1 MTSKISNL
9 GLLIKLFIASY
20 LLICGITIAEE
31 FSQPISPDRT
41 QGEGPFNRLILRGG
55 ILIAGNGAPAI
66 GPVDIVIEK
75 NKIVSIHNVGNPGV
89 PINPNR
95 RPKAKAGDKEID
107 VAGQYLLPGFI
118 DMHAHI
124 GGSDQ
129 GTTPEYV
136 FKLWMAHGI
145 TSIREPG
152 SFNGLDWVLHHKKR
166 SAKNEITAPRITAY
180 LGFGMNPISSENE
193 ENKAISTA
201 EDAQKWVKKISKA
214 GAEGIKFFGA
224 RPDIMAAALQEA
236 NKQGI
241 GSAMHHAQLNVG
253 WMNVLDSARLGLNT
267 MEHWYGLPE
276 ALFEGQTLQ
285 NYPVDYNY
293 NNEQHRFEEAG
304 KLWAQAAKQGSEH
317 WNSVRDELLSLDF
330 TINPTFTIYEASRDL
345 TRARR
350 DEWHE
355 LYTLPK
361 LWDFFQPSRN
371 AHGSYWFNWGT
382 EQEIAWKEN
391 YRLWMAFIN
400 DYKNHGGRV
409 TTGSD
414 SGYIYKLYGFGYISE
429 LELLRE
435 AGFHPLEVIRAATLS
450 GAEALGLEDKVG
462 SIEVGKYADILVVNE
477 NPLKNLKVLYG
488 TGAVMLDENNKAV
501 RSKGIIYTI
510 KDGIIYDSKALL
522 KDVEKMV
529 AKSRKEQGIKG
540 IVQPGMT
547 Q

>member
-1 MTSKISNL
+1 MTSKISITCRF
-9 GLLIKLFIASY
+9 IKLWLVLITTT
-20 LLICGITIAEE
+20 LLLTSLNATEIL
-31 FSQPISPDRT
+31 SQPMAPDRA

-55 ILIAGNGAPAI
+55 ILIAGNGAPPI

-75 NKIVSIHNVGNPGV
+75 NIIVSIHSVGNPGV

-95 RPKAKAGDKEID
+95 RPRAQAGDKELD
-107 VAGQYLLPGFI
+107 VTGQYLLPGFI

-124 GGSDQ
+124 GGPDQ
-129 GTTPEYV
+129 GTTPEYI
-136 FKLWMAHGI
+136 FKLWMAHGV
-145 TSIREPG
+145 TTIREPG
-152 SFNGLDWVLHHKKR
+152 SFNGLDWVLDHKKR

-180 LGFGMNPISSENE
+180 LRFGMG
-193 ENKAISTA
+193 NKQPISTA
-201 EDAQKWVKKISKA
+201 DDAKKWVRKIAKA

-224 RPDIMAAALQEA
+224 RPDIIKAALVEA
-236 NKQGI
+236 KKHGL

-276 ALFEGQTLQ
+276 ALFENQTLQ
-285 NYPVDYNY
+285 NYPLDYNY

-304 KLWAQAAKQGSEH
+304 KLWAQAAKPGSEK
-317 WNSVRDELLSLDF
+317 WNAVRDELLALDF
-330 TINPTFTIYEASRDL
+330 TLNPTFTIYEASRDL
-345 TRARR
+345 TRVRR

-355 LYTLPK
+355 LYTIPT
-361 LWDFFQPSRN
+361 LWDYFQPSRN

-382 EQEIAWKEN
+382 EQEIVWKEN
-391 YRLWMAFIN
+391 FQLWMAFIN

-450 GAEALGLEDKVG
+450 GAEALGMDDKIG
-462 SIEVGKYADILVVNE
+462 SIEVGKFADILVVNE

-488 TGAVMLDENNKAV
+488 TGAVMLNEHNKPV

-510 KDGIIYDSKALL
+510 KDGIVFDSKALL
-522 KDVEKMV
+522 KDVRDFVEQR
-529 AKSRKEQGIKG
+529 RKEKGVKG
-540 IVQPGMT
+540 IVQPGM
-547 Q
+547 

>member
-1 MTSKISNL
+1 MTSKILKTIIISAFLISNML
-9 GLLIKLFIASY
+9 SASESS
-20 LLICGITIAEE
+20 TPTVA
-31 FSQPISPDRT
+31 PDRT
-41 QGEGPFNRLILRGG
+41 QGEGPFTRLILRGG
-55 ILIAGNGAPAI
+55 TLIAGNGAPPI
-66 GPVDIVIEK
+66 GPVDIIIED
-75 NKIVSIHNVGNPGV
+75 NIITSIHNVGNPGI
-89 PINPNR
+89 PINANR
-95 RPKAKAGDKEID
+95 RPKAKTGDKELD
-107 VAGQYLLPGFI
+107 VFGQYILPGFI

-124 GGSDQ
+124 GGSEP

-152 SFNGLDWVLHHKKR
+152 SFIGLDWVLDHKKR

-180 LGFGMNPISSENE
+180 LGFGMGNESPITSPEQ
-193 ENKAISTA
+193 AR
-201 EDAQKWVKKISKA
+201 KWVKKVAKA

-224 RPDIMAAALQEA
+224 RPDIIKSALEEA
-236 NKQGI
+236 KKQGI
-241 GSAMHHAQLNVG
+241 GSMMHHAQLDVS
-253 WMNVLDSARLGLNT
+253 WMNVLDSARLGLDT

-276 ALFEGQTLQ
+276 ALFEGQTVQ

-304 KLWAQAAKQGSEH
+304 RLWAQAAKPGSEK
-317 WNSVRDELLSLDF
+317 WNAVRDELLSLDF
-330 TINPTFTIYEASRDL
+330 TLDPTFTIYEASRDL
-345 TRARR
+345 TRVRR

-355 LYTLPK
+355 IYTIPS
-361 LWDFFQPSRN
+361 LWEFFQPSRN

-414 SGYIYKLYGFGYISE
+414 SGYIFKLFGFGYISE

-435 AGFHPLEVIRAATLS
+435 AGFHPLEVIKAATLS
-450 GAEALGLEDKVG
+450 GAEALGIDDKVG
-462 SIEVGKYADILVVNE
+462 SIEVGKYADIIVVNE

-488 TGAVMLDENNKAV
+488 TGAVMLDENNKPT

-510 KDGIIYDSKALL
+510 KDGIIYDAKALL
-522 KDVEKMV
+522 KDVENIV
-529 AKSRKEQGIKG
+529 IEARKKANVKAI
-540 IVQPGMT
+540 IQPGM